1 MKAEELMV
9 KREDVKKAIEQ
20 LVDGGDE
27 GEERRKKAKKLE
39 EIAKGAV
46 ENGGSSYLNVT
57 LLIENVNQQ
66 AKIVA
71 LLLQF
76 TFTVPSTRIAMG
88 SLSDQLHFVLF
99 PFMAQGHLI
108 PMVDIGRLLAQ
119 RDVIFTIVTTPQ
131 NVGRVHESV
140 ARAME
145 SGHRIRLLQLQFPG
159 KEVGLPEGYE
169 NLDMLASTKD
179 FLKFI
184 KAANMTEEA
193 GQKLFEKL
201 TPRPNCIISDMCL
214 FYTSK
219 IASNFQVPRISFHG
233 FCLPEKVELTKVQLP
248 FNKDESWKE
257 VFERMAEADQASYG
271 VVINTFEEL
280 ESSYVKEYRKV
291 RKDKAWCIGPVSLSH
306 KDELDK
312 AQRGNKASINE
323 RQCLKWLDSQEPSSV
338 IYACLGSIGSLSSP
352 QLIELGLGLEA
363 SNKPFIWVL
372 RGNDIAKRVEK
383 WIKEDGFEERTK
395 GRGLVILGW
404 APQVLILSHPSIG
417 GFLTHCGW
425 NSTIEGISA
434 GVPLITWPL
443 FADQFSNEKLVV
455 QILKIGVSLGVE
467 KPTVLGMEENSEVI
481 LKNEDV
487 KNAVEK
493 LMDEGNEGIE
503 RRKRA
508 KEFGEKAK
516 KAVEVGGSSYLNM
529 TLLIQDISQQS
540 SKMCWDLGPSSTSH
554 GHLIPMVDMGRLL
567 AQHSVTVTIAT
578 TPLNAVRFKSII
590 DRDITYGIQIRLLQ
604 LRFRCNAAGLPEG
617 CENVHALP
625 SRLLSRILWMLA
637 CCSSHLSS
645 P

>member
-1 MKAEELMV
+1 
-9 KREDVKKAIEQ
+9 
-20 LVDGGDE
+20 
-27 GEERRKKAKKLE
+27 
-39 EIAKGAV
+39 
-46 ENGGSSYLNVT
+46 
-57 LLIENVNQQ
+57 
-66 AKIVA
+66 
-71 LLLQF
+71 
-76 TFTVPSTRIAMG
+76 MG

-119 RDVIFTIVTTPQ
+119 RDVIVTIVTTPQ
-131 NVGRVHESV
+131 NAGRVHKSV
-140 ARAME
+140 TRAME
-145 SGHRIRLLQLQFPG
+145 SGHRIRLVQLQFPG
-159 KEVGLPEGYE
+159 KELGLPEGCE
-169 NLDMLASTKD
+169 NIDMVASTED
-179 FLKFI
+179 FLKFF
-184 KAANMTEEA
+184 KAANMMEEA
-193 GQKLFEKL
+193 VQKLVEKL

-219 IASNFQVPRISFHG
+219 IASKFQVPRILFHG
-233 FCLPEKVELTKVQLP
+233 FCCFCLLCLRNIHSSKILESITSDSEYFTVPGLPEKVEFTKVQLP
-248 FNKDESWKE
+248 INQDEAWKE
-257 VFERMAEADQASYG
+257 IVEPMAEADQASYG

-323 RQCLKWLDSQEPSSV
+323 KQCLKWLDSQEPSSV
-338 IYACLGSIGSLSSP
+338 IYACLGSISSLRPP

-372 RGNDIAKRVEK
+372 RGNDTAKEVEK

-404 APQVLILSHPSIG
+404 APQVLILSHPAMG

-455 QILKIGVSLGVE
+455 QILKIGVSLGVK
-467 KPTVLGMEENSEVI
+467 KPTVLGKEENTGI
-481 LKNEDV
+481 MLKNEDV

-508 KEFGEKAK
+508 KEFGDKAK
-516 KAVEVGGSSYLNM
+516 KAVEVGGSSYLNI
-529 TLLIQDISQQS
+529 TQLIQDITQQS
-540 SKMCWDLGPSSTSH
+540 S
-554 GHLIPMVDMGRLL
+554 
-567 AQHSVTVTIAT
+567 
-578 TPLNAVRFKSII
+578 
-590 DRDITYGIQIRLLQ
+590 
-604 LRFRCNAAGLPEG
+604 
-617 CENVHALP
+617 
-625 SRLLSRILWMLA
+625 
-637 CCSSHLSS
+637 
-645 P
+645 